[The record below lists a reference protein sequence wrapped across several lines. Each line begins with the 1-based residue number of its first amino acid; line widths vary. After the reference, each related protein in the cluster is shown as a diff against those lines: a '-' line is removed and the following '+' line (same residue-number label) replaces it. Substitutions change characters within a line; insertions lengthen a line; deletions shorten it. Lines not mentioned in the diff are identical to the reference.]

1 MENKENNNS
10 ENISSLKKEEENKM
24 ETENVENIEEHEP
37 LTTKVYYYVDD
48 QKMPYSTEVP
58 VPPSKITL
66 YDFKNCIT
74 KRSYKYYCKVVDAEL
89 NAEVKAEIRDEYECL
104 KPCANGR
111 FELFLLSDNGCG
123 RTIQRPID
131 QKHHHH
137 GFAQRQVLAPSH
149 FQSQKNCGVRASMM
163 AGKRP
168 ASHYIMEHSKF
179 VEGDSSPE
187 EENTNNQL
195 FGESNFA
202 SSLSDGDSQYTT
214 DFTSV
219 SQQNH
224 FASRY
229 ALQNQHNNKVA
240 NSKPYW
246 TREKRKRYRR
256 QRSPPSSFLSSTFD
270 DTEVSMSVDV
280 ITVTFNMD
288 TRRPFGMS
296 VVVKRNRY
304 FYGIVVHEVSPRFI
318 LLEINGISL
327 DEYETPEAAVNV
339 LSTAVR
345 QAVESRGQLKLTCSR
360 GDVLTPAHNIFRP
373 PQSEPVRPIDPTAW
387 VQHTNAARGLDALM
401 IAPPVI
407 SPSMLIPT
415 KTSIYANAM
424 AAANNNNNNIIAAV
438 GKAAVI
444 NSTNY
449 HQQQQQHFIPQQ
461 QTQQQQII
469 TSDGLKLIK
478 NPSTEITTSSGNS
491 SLECSIGQK
500 HVELIKQQ
508 QTQQHEQHE
517 QQQLN
522 LIQTCSGKFSGKQLN
537 LKEEKKQTT
546 TKTMFGGGKKVGG
559 GGGGGI
565 GNVLRRLLCVH
576 SSASPQSSSD
586 DNKNK
591 KKNIKRSASNKEGK
605 GKK

>member
-1 MENKENNNS
+1 MENKENNS
-10 ENISSLKKEEENKM
+10 ENISSFNEEEAKESNNCKM
-24 ETENVENIEEHEP
+24 ENDQIGNIEEHEP

-48 QKMPYSTEVP
+48 QQMPYSTEVP

-66 YDFKNCIT
+66 YDFKSYIT
-74 KRSYKYYCKVVDAEL
+74 KRSFKYYCKMMDTAL

-111 FELFLLSDNGCG
+111 FELFLLSENG
-123 RTIQRPID
+123 PLE
-131 QKHHHH
+131 QKHH
-137 GFAQRQVLAPSH
+137 GLAQRQVLAPSH

-168 ASHYIMEHSKF
+168 ASHYIMEHRKF
-179 VEGDSSPE
+179 LDDDSSPE
-187 EENTNNQL
+187 EENTNNHL
-195 FGESNFA
+195 FGDSNFA

-224 FASRY
+224 FTSRY
-229 ALQNQHNNKVA
+229 ALQNPHTKGV

-270 DTEVSMSVDV
+270 DTEVSMSLDL

-304 FYGIVVHEVSPRFI
+304 FYGIVVHEVSPNSLVALDGRIKPGFI

-339 LSTAVR
+339 LSSSVR
-345 QAVESRGQLKLTCSR
+345 QAVETRGQLKLTCAR
-360 GDVLTPAHNIFRP
+360 GDVPTPAHNIFRP

-387 VQHTNAARGLDALM
+387 VQHTNAARGLDAML
-401 IAPPVI
+401 IVPPET
-407 SPSMLIPT
+407 SPSMLIP

-424 AAANNNNNNIIAAV
+424 ATAAFNNNNNIIAAV
-438 GKAAVI
+438 GKAAALSI
-444 NSTNY
+444 NSNNF
-449 HQQQQQHFIPQQ
+449 QPQKQSQFIPQQ
-461 QTQQQQII
+461 KII
-469 TSDGLKLIK
+469 TSDGLKLTQ

-491 SLECSIGQK
+491 SLECSIGQ
-500 HVELIKQQ
+500 
-508 QTQQHEQHE
+508 
-517 QQQLN
+517 QQQLE
-522 LIQTCSGKFSGKQLN
+522 LLKQTQTNQFEEKN
-537 LKEEKKQTT
+537 LKNEKK
-546 TKTMFGGGKKVGG
+546 TKIFGTKKVG

-565 GNVLRRLLCVH
+565 GNVIRRLMCIH
-576 SSASPQSSSD
+576 SNASPKSSSD
-586 DNKNK
+586 EKENGKNK
-591 KKNIKRSASNKEGK
+591 IKRNASDRGGK